1 MTYVRTTLG
10 DKSIYYCNASLQG
23 LPPSPSE
30 RAAKAE
36 IKIRVQWAWLH
47 ILSKKEMKRTKRVPN
62 RKKKKR

>member
-47 ILSKKEMKRTKRVPN
+47 IYILRKKEMKRTKQTTR
-62 RKKKKR
+62 